1 LSRENARSTWKNHH
15 NRGKEERWRTT
26 KARSFSSSQSNEKK
40 KKKPNPRMSIV
51 EAVSAAIGSFVIGSL
66 AAYLIEQQEEK
77 EEEEKEEE
85 ETKMKENINDDES
98 VEEDVF

>member
-1 LSRENARSTWKNHH
+1 
-15 NRGKEERWRTT
+15 
-26 KARSFSSSQSNEKK
+26 
-40 KKKPNPRMSIV
+40 MSIV

-85 ETKMKENINDDES
+85 ETKMKENIDD
-98 VEEDVF
+98 DGNI